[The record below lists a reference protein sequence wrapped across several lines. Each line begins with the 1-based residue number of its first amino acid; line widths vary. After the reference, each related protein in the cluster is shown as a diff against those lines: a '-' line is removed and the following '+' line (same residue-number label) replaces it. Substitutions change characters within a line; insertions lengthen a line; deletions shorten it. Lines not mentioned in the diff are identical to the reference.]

1 MEFLI
6 WKSGRN
12 SDRNGFNVLFDDAAA
27 RMVMASY
34 EEHGV
39 DVMIDLEHRSLE
51 QESRAYDPDARGW
64 AKLALRN
71 GELWAVDVRWTPDGA
86 RRLSEQ
92 TQRYVSPAFFQDEDG
107 RPTRIKNIALVAMPA
122 TDEIPALVARE
133 SEERMA
139 IKHVD
144 VVRAGKLARK
154 LSKAGLAPSLVIRT
168 LADGEGDGSGEVAGV
183 DIAGLADFLG
193 ITTNPAQD
201 PAGFV
206 KELMAKL
213 DEISGKLRGDEPPA
227 AEAPVE
233 EMAAEEEKKDEMAAA
248 RLMRD
253 MMGVATFREGVL
265 RLNDWRAIVATHEA
279 AAKKLADERAAIEL
293 TERTALVKRLQACG
307 AETPATSGLNDG
319 KLVRRL
325 AEEPIAE
332 LRERVKVLEARGT
345 SQSGRA
351 LTPKT
356 ASDKQ
361 AVTLANGVTVELD
374 ARELAICAE
383 TKCDPAVFAAR
394 KYPNGRP
401 A

>member
-1 MEFLI
+1 MPGELPTEFRI

-133 SEERMA
+133 AEERMA

-154 LSKAGLAPSLVIRT
+154 LSKAGLAPSIVIKT
-168 LADGEGDGSGEVAGV
+168 LAEGEGDGSGEVAGV

-213 DEISGKLRGDEPPA
+213 DEISGKLRGDEPA

-253 MMGVATFREGVL
+253 LMGVATFREGVL
-265 RLNDWRAIVATHEA
+265 RLNDWRAIVRDHEA
-279 AAKKLADERAAIEL
+279 AAAKVASERAAIEL
-293 TERTALVKRLQACG
+293 TERTALVKRLQALK
-307 AETPATSGLNDG
+307 AETPHTSGLAEG
-319 KLVRRL
+319 KLCKRL
-325 AEEPIAE
+325 ADEPLSA
-332 LRERVKVLEARGT
+332 LRERVAVLEAAVGARAPHVPQTT
-345 SQSGRA
+345 SDSTGLSG
-351 LTPKT
+351 L
-356 ASDKQ
+356 SD
-361 AVTLANGVTVELD
+361 
-374 ARELAICAE
+374 RELAMCSEMKI
-383 TKCDPAVFAAR
+383 DPAQYAATKAR
-394 KYPNGRP
+394 RDALRAGKD
-401 A
+401 